1 MKKTALSFVVLL
13 TGISLWVGDISASAA
28 ADEIGLAGL
37 GGGVNVAFDQHDIPH
52 IYAKSWPDA
61 ARVLGYLHASERL
74 WQMDLFRRQGSGTVA
89 EILGPGALE
98 SDILVR
104 QLGIRRSC
112 EAIWNSSEVP
122 AQLRAELIAYAEGVN
137 ARIAELGEKGLP
149 SPFQKLGYQ
158 PAPWTPVDTLVF
170 SKYMGWDQSGTMDDL
185 WFGLMVEK
193 LGATAAEEL
202 WPIDRPY
209 EVSAVKVQADR
220 RKYAAA
226 SSLTPV
232 SGAAPAYAAA
242 VRRYAKLRWLGRGGS
257 FGSNNWAV
265 DGSKTASGKPMLCND
280 PHLGFSLPMI
290 WYTCHISVNGENLVG
305 VTFPGGPGMVIGH
318 NDELGWGFTNLQA
331 DAVDMFVES
340 LNPADALQYRHHGK
354 WKQINRITEQVAV
367 RGEAAHTLNI
377 DSTVHG
383 PIISREGKTIA
394 LQWTGLGPTKD
405 FVALWRIS
413 HAKNL
418 RQFLSATEDLTVPAM
433 NVIYAD
439 RTGNIALHPCGALPI
454 RLRGQ
459 GRIPMDGASGDNDW
473 TGMIPR
479 NELPLAINPPDH
491 FVASANA
498 RPTPL
503 DYPHYLGWMWDCN
516 YRIRRINDMLKP
528 ARKHT
533 VETMKPIQFDAY
545 DKAAE
550 RFVPVLLQDL
560 KTTDLKD
567 SVSKR
572 ALRELEKWNYVADT
586 RAIGPAIW
594 LRWFDIYRG
603 QVWDDE
609 WKSRGIEQP
618 GGSWGFSGSNNREP
632 ELEVLEYLTREFPD
646 SIWFDDRNTPG
657 RETRTD
663 IARRSFEL
671 AMASLKK
678 QFGDDVEKWRWG
690 NINQLKVRSL
700 AQIPELGR
708 SGGPT
713 VGTEFTV
720 NPGSNVGTV
729 GGGASWRMIVDFGHP
744 DQSVGIYPGGQSEK
758 PDSPFYNDQMS
769 LWAKGEYVPLN
780 MVSDVKKLPA
790 QAKVRTMTFR
800 RP

>member
-1 MKKTALSFVVLL
+1 MKKTSKSFVAWL
-13 TGISLWVGDISASAA
+13 TCVSVCLGSIVATGA

-37 GGGVNVAFDQHDIPH
+37 GGGVKVYFDQHGIPH

-89 EILGPGALE
+89 EILGKDALE
-98 SDILVR
+98 SDIIVR
-104 QLGIRRSC
+104 QLGIRRGC
-112 EAIWNSSEVP
+112 EAAWNSDKVP

-149 SPFQKLGYQ
+149 APFQKLGYK
-158 PAPWTPVDTLVF
+158 PEPWTPVDTLVF
-170 SKYMGWDQSGTMDDL
+170 SKYMGWDQSGTLDDL

-193 LGATAAEEL
+193 LGVAAAEEL

-220 RKYAAA
+220 RKYA
-226 SSLTPV
+226 STSLAPLP
-232 SGAAPAYAAA
+232 GAAPAYAAA
-242 VRRYAKLRWLGRGGS
+242 LRLYTTLRWLGRGGS

-318 NDELGWGFTNLQA
+318 NDDLGWGFTNLQA
-331 DAVDMFVES
+331 DAVDMFVETI
-340 LNPADALQYRHHGK
+340 NPADALQYKHRGE
-354 WKQINRITEQVAV
+354 WKRINRITEPVAV
-367 RGEAAHTLNI
+367 RGESPHTLDI

-383 PIISREGKTIA
+383 PIISREGKTIS
-394 LQWTGLGPTKD
+394 LQWTGLGPTFD

-413 HAKNL
+413 HGKNL
-418 RQFLSATEDLTVPAM
+418 KEFLNALDDLTVPAM

-516 YRIRRINDMLKP
+516 YRIRRINDLLNAAKQL
-528 ARKHT
+528 T
-533 VETMKPIQFDAY
+533 VETMKAIQFDAY

-550 RFVPVLLQDL
+550 RFVPILLQDL
-560 KTTDLKD
+560 KAADLKD
-567 SVSKR
+567 PVAKR
-572 ALRELEKWNYVADT
+572 ARQQLEKWDYVGGT
-586 RAIGPAIW
+586 QAIGPAIW
-594 LRWFDIYRG
+594 LRWFEIYRG

-609 WKSRGIEQP
+609 WKSRGIEPP

-632 ELEVLEYLTREFPD
+632 ELEVLEFLTREFPN

-663 IARRSFEL
+663 IAQRSFAL
-671 AMASLKK
+671 AIASLKK
-678 QFGDDVEKWRWG
+678 QFGNDVENWRWG
-690 NINQLKVRSL
+690 KINQLKIGSL
-700 AQIPELGR
+700 TRQPELGR
-708 SGGPT
+708 DGGPT

-720 NPGSNVGTV
+720 NPGSNVGTI

-744 DQSVGIYPGGQSEK
+744 DQSIGVYPGGQSEN
-758 PDSPFYNDQMS
+758 PDSPYYDDQMS
-769 LWAKGEYVPLN
+769 LWAKGQYLPLN
-780 MVSDVKKLPA
+780 MVSDPRKLPA
-790 QAKVRTMTFR
+790 PAKVKTMTFR